1 MRKLRPITT
10 TATSHA
16 FQQHFMG
23 QKKRRLL
30 STLAAQMT
38 AMISMSL
45 VLIVLGIMSLGG
57 IAAHSLS
64 EQVRQ
69 KMGFTVIM
77 EETATPTEINALMR
91 SWRKSPYAAA
101 VKYTSPS
108 QALDRW
114 KQATGDNEDIVALL
128 GTNPFRPEMDVNVRP
143 QYAKVDS
150 LRPIIAA
157 IAAMP
162 GVSEVRMQAR
172 MIENINRAVNKTALV
187 LAIIA
192 VALLFISIVLINNLV
207 RLSIYARR
215 FIIHTMK
222 LVGATPAF
230 IRRPFVLASAFNGL
244 LSGFIAVAVI
254 GGLFAYLYT
263 TGHELAVLLPIDL
276 TAWVLAG
283 VVVLGVI
290 LCTISALIATNHY
303 LRIDYD
309 NLHK

>member
-1 MRKLRPITT
+1 
-10 TATSHA
+10 
-16 FQQHFMG
+16 MG

-57 IAAHSLS
+57 IAAHTLS

-77 EETATPTEINALMR
+77 DDNATPVEINALLK
-91 SWRKSPYAAA
+91 SWRNTPYVAA

-108 QALDRW
+108 EALERW
-114 KQATGDNEDIVALL
+114 KQSTGDDEDIVTLL
-128 GTNPFRPEMDVNVRP
+128 GTNPFRPEVDVNVKSR
-143 QYAKVDS
+143 YANVDS
-150 LRPIIAA
+150 LRPIIAQA
-157 IAAMP
+157 AAMP
-162 GVSEVRMQAR
+162 GVSEVRLQAR
-172 MIENINRAVNKTALV
+172 MIENINRAVNKTAVV
-187 LAIIA
+187 LGVIA
-192 VALLFISIVLINNLV
+192 AVLLFISIVLINNLV

-222 LVGATPAF
+222 LVGATPGF
-230 IRRPFVLASAFNGL
+230 IRRPFVMASAFNGL

-254 GGLFAYLYT
+254 GALLGYGYA
-263 TGHELAVLLPIDL
+263 TGHELTLLLPVQL
-276 TAWVLAG
+276 TAWVSAG
-283 VVVLGVI
+283 LIALGVL
-290 LCTISALIATNHY
+290 LCTISAFIATNHY

>member
-1 MRKLRPITT
+1 MQDIAQGVNLHPEPC
-10 TATSHA
+10 
-16 FQQHFMG
+16 QQQSMG

-45 VLIVLGIMSLGG
+45 VLIVLGLMSLGG
-57 IAAHSLS
+57 IAAHSLT

-69 KMGFTVIM
+69 RMGFTVIM
-77 EETATPTEINALMR
+77 DDNATADQINTLLR
-91 SWRKSPYAAA
+91 SWRTASYVSA
-101 VKYTSPS
+101 VKYTSPA
-108 QALDRW
+108 QALERW
-114 KQATGDNEDIVALL
+114 KTSTGDDEDIVTLL
-128 GTNPFRPEMDVNVRP
+128 GTNPFRPEIDVNVTSH
-143 QYAKVDS
+143 YANVDS

-157 IAAMP
+157 VAAMP
-162 GVSEVRMQAR
+162 GVGEVRLQAR
-172 MIENINRAVNKTALV
+172 MIDNINKAVNKAAIV
-187 LAIIA
+187 GGIIA
-192 VALLFISIVLINNLV
+192 AALLFISIVLINNLV

-230 IRRPFVLASAFNGL
+230 IRRPFVFASAFNGL

-254 GGLFAYLYT
+254 GSLLAYGYA
-263 TGHELAVLLPIDL
+263 TGQELALLMPVDMV
-276 TAWVLAG
+276 AWILGG
-283 VVVLGVI
+283 VIVLGVV
-290 LCTISALIATNHY
+290 LCTISAFIATNHY

>member
-1 MRKLRPITT
+1 
-10 TATSHA
+10 
-16 FQQHFMG
+16 
-23 QKKRRLL
+23 
-30 STLAAQMT
+30 MT

-45 VLIVLGIMSLGG
+45 VLIVLGLMSLGG

-77 EETATPTEINALMR
+77 DDNATPAEINALLR
-91 SWRKSPYAAA
+91 SWRKSPYVSAA
-101 VKYTSPS
+101 KYTSPA
-108 QALDRW
+108 QALERW
-114 KQATGDNEDIVALL
+114 KASTGDDEDIVALL
-128 GTNPFRPEMDVNVRP
+128 GTNPFRPEMDVNVKP
-143 QYAKVDS
+143 SYANVDS
-150 LRPIIAA
+150 LRQIITSV
-157 IAAMP
+157 AAMP
-162 GVSEVRMQAR
+162 GVSEVRLQAR
-172 MIENINRAVNKTALV
+172 MIENINKAVNKTAIV

-192 VALLFISIVLINNLV
+192 AALLFISIVLINNLV

-254 GGLFAYLYT
+254 CALLAYGYA
-263 TGHELAVLLPIDL
+263 TGHELAALLPMYL
-276 TAWVLAG
+276 TAWVLG
-283 VVVLGVI
+283 GIIVLGI
-290 LCTISALIATNHY
+290 LLCTLSAFIATNHY

>member
-1 MRKLRPITT
+1 
-10 TATSHA
+10 
-16 FQQHFMG
+16 
-23 QKKRRLL
+23 
-30 STLAAQMT
+30 MT

-45 VLIVLGIMSLGG
+45 VLIVLGLMSLGG

-77 EETATPTEINALMR
+77 NDNATPAEINALLR
-91 SWRKSPYAAA
+91 SWRKSPYVSAA
-101 VKYTSPS
+101 KYTSPA
-108 QALDRW
+108 QALERW
-114 KQATGDNEDIVALL
+114 KASTGDDEDIVALL
-128 GTNPFRPEMDVNVRP
+128 GTNPFRPEMDVNVKP
-143 QYAKVDS
+143 SYANVDS
-150 LRPIIAA
+150 LRPIIANV
-157 IAAMP
+157 AAMP
-162 GVSEVRMQAR
+162 GVSEVRLQAR
-172 MIENINRAVNKTALV
+172 MIENINKAVNKTAIV

-192 VALLFISIVLINNLV
+192 AALLFISIVLINNLV

-254 GGLFAYLYT
+254 GALLAYGYA
-263 TGHELAVLLPIDL
+263 TGHELAALLPMYL
-276 TAWVLAG
+276 TAWVLG
-283 VVVLGVI
+283 GIIVLGVL
-290 LCTISALIATNHY
+290 LCTLSAFIATNHY

>member
-1 MRKLRPITT
+1 
-10 TATSHA
+10 
-16 FQQHFMG
+16 
-23 QKKRRLL
+23 
-30 STLAAQMT
+30 MT

-45 VLIVLGIMSLGG
+45 VLIVLGLMSLGG

-77 EETATPTEINALMR
+77 DDNATPAEINALLR
-91 SWRKSPYAAA
+91 SWRKSPYVSAA
-101 VKYTSPS
+101 KYTSPA
-108 QALDRW
+108 QALERW
-114 KQATGDNEDIVALL
+114 KASTGDDEDIVALL
-128 GTNPFRPEMDVNVRP
+128 GTNPFRPEMDVNVKP
-143 QYAKVDS
+143 SYANVDS
-150 LRPIIAA
+150 LRQIITSV
-157 IAAMP
+157 AAMP
-162 GVSEVRMQAR
+162 GVSEVRLQAR
-172 MIENINRAVNKTALV
+172 MIENINKAVNKTAIV

-192 VALLFISIVLINNLV
+192 AALLFISIVLINNLV

-230 IRRPFVLASAFNGL
+230 IRCPFVLASAFNGL

-254 GGLFAYLYT
+254 GALLAYGYA
-263 TGHELAVLLPIDL
+263 TGHELAALLPMYL
-276 TAWVLAG
+276 TAWVLG
-283 VVVLGVI
+283 GIIVLGI
-290 LCTISALIATNHY
+290 LLCTLSAFIATNHY

>member
-1 MRKLRPITT
+1 
-10 TATSHA
+10 
-16 FQQHFMG
+16 
-23 QKKRRLL
+23 
-30 STLAAQMT
+30 MT

-45 VLIVLGIMSLGG
+45 VLIVLGLMSLGG

-77 EETATPTEINALMR
+77 DDNATPAEINALLR
-91 SWRKSPYAAA
+91 SWRKSPYVSAA
-101 VKYTSPS
+101 KYTSPA
-108 QALDRW
+108 QALERW
-114 KQATGDNEDIVALL
+114 KASTGDDEDIVALL
-128 GTNPFRPEMDVNVRP
+128 GTNPFRPEMDVNVKP
-143 QYAKVDS
+143 SYANVDS
-150 LRPIIAA
+150 LRQIITSV
-157 IAAMP
+157 AAMP
-162 GVSEVRMQAR
+162 GVSEVRLQAR
-172 MIENINRAVNKTALV
+172 MIENINKAVNKTAIV
-187 LAIIA
+187 LSIIA
-192 VALLFISIVLINNLV
+192 AALLFISIVLINNLV

-254 GGLFAYLYT
+254 GALLAYGYA
-263 TGHELAVLLPIDL
+263 TGHELAALLPMYL
-276 TAWVLAG
+276 TAWVLG
-283 VVVLGVI
+283 GIIVLGI
-290 LCTISALIATNHY
+290 LLCTLSAFIATNHY

>member
-1 MRKLRPITT
+1 
-10 TATSHA
+10 
-16 FQQHFMG
+16 MG

-45 VLIVLGIMSLGG
+45 VLIVLGLMSLGG
-57 IAAHSLS
+57 IAAHSLA

-77 EETATPTEINALMR
+77 DENASVDQINTLLC
-91 SWRKSPYAAA
+91 SWRKTKYVSA
-101 VKYTSPS
+101 VKYTSPA
-108 QALDRW
+108 QALERW
-114 KQATGDNEDIVALL
+114 KESTGDDEDIVALL
-128 GTNPFRPEMDVNVRP
+128 GTNPFRPEMDVNVKAA
-143 QYAKVDS
+143 YANVDS
-150 LRPIIAA
+150 LRPIISTV
-157 IAAMP
+157 AAMP
-162 GVSEVRMQAR
+162 GVSEVRLQAR
-172 MIENINRAVNKTALV
+172 MIENINRAVNKAAIV

-192 VALLFISIVLINNLV
+192 AALLFISIVLINNLV

-230 IRRPFVLASAFNGL
+230 IRRPFIYASAFNGL

-254 GGLFAYLYT
+254 IGLLAYGYV
-263 TGHELAVLLPIDL
+263 TGHELSVLLPLHL
-276 TAWVLAG
+276 TAWILGG
-283 VVVLGVI
+283 VIVLGVI
-290 LCTISALIATNHY
+290 LCTISAFIATNHY

>member
-1 MRKLRPITT
+1 
-10 TATSHA
+10 
-16 FQQHFMG
+16 MG

-45 VLIVLGIMSLGG
+45 VLIVLGLMSLGG
-57 IAAHSLS
+57 IAAHSLT

-69 KMGFTVIM
+69 RMGFTVIM
-77 EETATPTEINALMR
+77 DDNATADQINTLLR
-91 SWRKSPYAAA
+91 SWRTVSYVSA
-101 VKYTSPS
+101 VKYTSPV
-108 QALDRW
+108 QALERW
-114 KQATGDNEDIVALL
+114 KTSTGDDEDIVALL
-128 GTNPFRPEMDVNVRP
+128 GTNPFRPEIDVNVKSH
-143 QYAKVDS
+143 YANVDS

-157 IAAMP
+157 VAAMP
-162 GVSEVRMQAR
+162 GVGEVRLQAR
-172 MIENINRAVNKTALV
+172 MIDNINKAVNKAAIV
-187 LAIIA
+187 GGIIA
-192 VALLFISIVLINNLV
+192 AALLFISIVLINNLV

-230 IRRPFVLASAFNGL
+230 IRRPFVFASAFNGL

-254 GGLFAYLYT
+254 GSLLAYGYA
-263 TGHELAVLLPIDL
+263 TGQELALLMPVDMV
-276 TAWVLAG
+276 AWILGG
-283 VVVLGVI
+283 VIVLGVV
-290 LCTISALIATNHY
+290 LCTISAFIATNHY

>member
-1 MRKLRPITT
+1 
-10 TATSHA
+10 
-16 FQQHFMG
+16 MG

-77 EETATPTEINALMR
+77 DDNATPDQINALLR
-91 SWRKSPYAAA
+91 SWSKAPYVSAI
-101 VKYTSPS
+101 KYTSPS
-108 QALDRW
+108 QALERW
-114 KQATGDNEDIVALL
+114 KQSTGDEEDIVTLL
-128 GTNPFRPEMDVNVRP
+128 GTNPFRPEMDINVKSR
-143 QYAKVDS
+143 YANVDS
-150 LRPIIAA
+150 LRPIVANAA
-157 IAAMP
+157 TMP
-162 GVSEVRMQAR
+162 GVSEVRLQAR
-172 MIENINRAVNKTALV
+172 MIENINKAVIV
-187 LAIIA
+187 LAVIA
-192 VALLFISIVLINNLV
+192 AALLFISIVLINNLV

-254 GGLFAYLYT
+254 GGLLGYGYA
-263 TGHELAVLLPIDL
+263 TGHELAALLPMYL
-276 TAWVLAG
+276 TCWVLGG
-283 VVVLGVI
+283 VIVLGVL
-290 LCTISALIATNHY
+290 LCTLSAFIATNHY